1 MTEDSKKTVSPID
14 QEFQDDIQPDEETL
28 EKIKE
33 ILHLMAITST
43 QMKIFSSEHAN
54 VKKFADDL
62 YEKTNKFLDENWKL
76 ELGIEEFSFTYQGKT
91 VYTESQIS
99 KSLPFLFFKDGM
111 QILFFY
117 KGLKK
122 EEFQEFLE
130 ILRMI
135 SSLPPE
141 ESDIVI
147 SLWERDFANIRYYAP
162 DEFLETKIG
171 VGMEPVKYRL
181 DKNDLSTGT
190 IELAPED
197 KSALSQND
205 LSLETYK
212 KTAEKPEDLIE
223 KGEEFSPVAQSIS
236 LNDEEAK
243 TLELMLRSNRKISSE
258 DELLSLLIEMLYLE
272 ERPEQFNITLNA
284 LAHFQ
289 KDLLLKGDFSR
300 ALQLFIL
307 TLELKESLPPQF
319 DEEAKLL
326 ENFLKDLSNSN
337 SLASIKKVSQ
347 SGQVSD
353 LKSFFNY
360 LKLLG
365 PEAIH
370 LVGDLY
376 EDSKDPGFRINALD
390 YFKELGQKNIA
401 ALMDIVHDNRPAL
414 ATEII
419 SLSSAF
425 NDKRTIHYLANFISY
440 KNKTIKF
447 EAVKALGKFGD
458 KAANTILMGFLADK
472 DEGLRILAAQELQ
485 PSGDSSIL
493 DRIKQLVLNKKFI
506 KKRRMEKKALLELLG
521 RSQTEEAC
529 DMLRNIMKKIS
540 IFSLP
545 KRIETSLCAVSALE
559 VMQTPEAHKA
569 LDEGVHMH
577 NKKISQ
583 ACKYALKKIS
593 SKETS
598 KNQVK
603 EK

>member
-1 MTEDSKKTVSPID
+1 
-14 QEFQDDIQPDEETL
+14 
-28 EKIKE
+28 
-33 ILHLMAITST
+33 
-43 QMKIFSSEHAN
+43 
-54 VKKFADDL
+54 
-62 YEKTNKFLDENWKL
+62 
-76 ELGIEEFSFTYQGKT
+76 
-91 VYTESQIS
+91 
-99 KSLPFLFFKDGM
+99 
-111 QILFFY
+111 
-117 KGLKK
+117 
-122 EEFQEFLE
+122 LE

-135 SSLPPE
+135 STLPPE

-181 DKNDLSTGT
+181 DKNELSTGT

-197 KSALSQND
+197 KRALSQND
-205 LSLETYK
+205 LLLETFE

-223 KGEEFSPVAQSIS
+223 KGEEFSPVVQSTS

-258 DELLSLLIEMLYLE
+258 DELRSLLIEMLYLE

-284 LAHFQ
+284 LAHLQ

-300 ALQLFIL
+300 ALQLFTL
-307 TLELKESLPPQF
+307 TLELKESLLPQF

-326 ENFLKDLSNSN
+326 ENFLKDLSNTN

-347 SGQVSD
+347 SGQVFD
-353 LKSFFNY
+353 LKSFFDY

-390 YFKELGQKNIA
+390 YFKEVGQKNIA

-569 LDEGVHMH
+569 LDEGVHMR

-583 ACKYALKKIS
+583 ACRFALKKIS

>member
-33 ILHLMAITST
+33 ILHLMAITFT

-171 VGMEPVKYRL
+171 GGMEPVKYRL

-205 LSLETYK
+205 LSLETFE

-223 KGEEFSPVAQSIS
+223 KGEEFSPVVQSTK

-258 DELLSLLIEMLYLE
+258 DELRSLLIEMLYLE

-284 LAHFQ
+284 LAHLQ

-300 ALQLFIL
+300 ALQLFTL
-307 TLELKESLPPQF
+307 TLELKESLLPQF

-326 ENFLKDLSNSN
+326 ENFLKDLSNTN

-353 LKSFFNY
+353 LKSFFDY

-390 YFKELGQKNIA
+390 YFKEVGQKNIS

-425 NDKRTIHYLANFISY
+425 NDKRTIQYLANFISY

-447 EAVKALGKFGD
+447 EVVKALGKFGD
-458 KAANTILMGFLADK
+458 KAANTILMGFLADE

-506 KKRRMEKKALLELLG
+506 KKSRMEKKALLELLG

-559 VMQTPEAHKA
+559 VMQTPESHKA
-569 LDEGVHMH
+569 LDEGVHMR

-583 ACKYALKKIS
+583 ACRYALKRIS
-593 SKETS
+593 S